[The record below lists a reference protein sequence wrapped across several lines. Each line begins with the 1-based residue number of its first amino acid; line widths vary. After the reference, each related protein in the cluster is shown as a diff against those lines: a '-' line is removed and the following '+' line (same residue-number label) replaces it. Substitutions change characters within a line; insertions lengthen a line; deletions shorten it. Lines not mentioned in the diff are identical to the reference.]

1 MAGLCMAG
9 GNKMK
14 KLFLALG
21 VVAMITLA
29 SCSLTKK
36 TATVEQPKN
45 NIATAVAADL
55 EVSPN
60 RINYTYEPSSKEN
73 KAGVQNVIN
82 CAVAKALKDNGDAHV
97 LVGMEY
103 TMKAKQLPFGLKVV
117 EITVSGFPAKYKN
130 FHNLPDAVDTPNGKI
145 IIK

>member
-1 MAGLCMAG
+1 
-9 GNKMK
+9 MK

-21 VVAMITLA
+21 VVAMIALS
-29 SCSLTKK
+29 SCSTTKK
-36 TATVEQPKN
+36 TATTEQPRN
-45 NIATAVAADL
+45 SIATAVAAEL

-60 RINYTYEPSSKEN
+60 RISYTYEPSTQEN
-73 KAGVQNVIN
+73 RAGVQNVIN
-82 CAVAKALKDNGDAHV
+82 CAVAKALKDNGSAHV

-103 TMKAKQLPFGLKVV
+103 TMKAKQLPFGVLKVV